1 MGKKLK
7 SPMDFL
13 IDSNTVPVGSYNQ
26 RQAKQYVNRLMSTL
40 RDTSE
45 STRQNLDRSRKNQK
59 STFDKKVKGNVSNL
73 NDSVML

>member
-1 MGKKLK
+1 MGRKFK

-26 RQAKQYVNRLMSTL
+26 RQAIQYVNRLMSTL